1 MIRKHTPEDL
11 EAILD
16 VWYKSST
23 IAHPFLETDY
33 VEKVKKDMRTL
44 YVPNSETWV
53 YVNNDV
59 VIGFVSMMGDEI
71 VGLFVLPDDHSKGIG
86 TQLVNYISES
96 RDKLEVEVFEK
107 NVIGRAFYS
116 KYGFSL
122 IDRFLHEE
130 SNNEVLKLAYKP
142 K

>member
-23 IAHPFLETDY
+23 IAHPFLESAF

-53 YVNNDV
+53 YINDDAV
-59 VIGFVSMMGDEI
+59 VGFVSMMGDEI
-71 VGLFVLPDDHSKGIG
+71 VGLFVLPDEHSKGIG
-86 TQLVNYISES
+86 TQLVNFISEN
-96 RDKLEVEVFEK
+96 RDQLEVEVFEK

-116 KYGFSL
+116 KYGFNL
-122 IDRFLHEE
+122 INQFFHTE
-130 SNNEVLKLAYKP
+130 SNNEVLRLAYKCN
-142 K
+142 